1 MPRSSVRTVSWVVP
15 PTGELDR
22 LRDQVNVAAGLVPGP
37 LATADLIIVWH
48 ELSAN
53 DQLATDLVRRAEAG
67 ARVLLA
73 GPTLRGTPI
82 GSPLS
87 DGAGLLPGDSSPGHE
102 VRIRPGAASIAPV
115 VPPGTLPHERI
126 LLIDKV
132 VEDVEVLLTANVRL
146 AEHPVA
152 SYRPNTGIGTFIL
165 AGGATAP
172 SRDYLRLFLQILRH
186 LTDSPG
192 PRALTSTRVGLLG
205 YGAIGAEHRRALAAT
220 SGLELGAV
228 CDRSADRRNLAATS
242 APDVAVFA
250 DPEQLLGADIDLL
263 VVSTPPDSHAYWAM
277 RAVDAGMHVV
287 VEKPFALTTADADEV
302 LDFAHRRGRLAVV
315 YQNRRFDPDH
325 LAIKRLVTDGRIG
338 RVFRAEAFIGGYGHP
353 CNFWHSDEQVS
364 GGAVFD
370 WGAHVLDQLLDLV
383 PGDVATVAGAEH
395 KLVWHDVSN
404 ADHSRVT
411 VTLSDGAEIEFTHS
425 DIAAALKPR
434 WYVLGTEGAIVG
446 DWRTE
451 SVIGRSEI
459 GVLSEDRLAPAD
471 SPPQL
476 KLLDSFGS
484 TTDIRLPHDQW
495 YGFHQELADF
505 LRWGIPMSV
514 TGEQSRRVLAVMEAA
529 RRSAQS
535 CGQPMTPA

>member
-152 SYRPNTGIGTFIL
+152 SYRPSTGIGTFTL